1 VWKIPAVAAI
11 AKAHGVSGAQ
21 VAISHLPSFS
31 VQPQRHTRYSA
42 QCTPHSVTLRTLN
55 DALLCLFLFSY
66 ILPQVALKWLVQ
78 QEISAVTA
86 ANNATY
92 IREDVDLWSFQLTA
106 AEMDTLAAI

>member
-1 VWKIPAVAAI
+1 MWKIPAVAAI

-21 VAISHLPSFS
+21 VATSHRSTF
-31 VQPQRHTRYSA
+31 QPHCPIVHRADHTRYSA
-42 QCTPHSVTLRTLN
+42 HHTSSCVHF
-55 DALLCLFLFSY
+55 CLHIFCL
-66 ILPQVALKWLVQ
+66 QVALKWLVQ

>member
-1 VWKIPAVAAI
+1 MWKIPAVAAI

-21 VAISHLPSFS
+21 VATSHRSASAPLPH
-31 VQPQRHTRYSA
+31 RADHTRYSA
-42 QCTPHSVTLRTLN
+42 HHTSSCVHF
-55 DALLCLFLFSY
+55 CLHIFCL
-66 ILPQVALKWLVQ
+66 QVALKWLVQ

-106 AEMDTLAAI
+106 AEMHTLAAI

>member
-1 VWKIPAVAAI
+1 
-11 AKAHGVSGAQ
+11 
-21 VAISHLPSFS
+21 
-31 VQPQRHTRYSA
+31 
-42 QCTPHSVTLRTLN
+42 
-55 DALLCLFLFSY
+55 
-66 ILPQVALKWLVQ
+66 VALKWLVQ